1 MSNNNYKSNNS
12 NIKPVLLTGDRPT
25 GPLHLGHFVGSLQNR
40 VKLQHLYDS
49 FILIADMQAYT
60 DNYQRPK
67 EVQGFVLELLKNYLS
82 VGLSPTSCNI
92 FLQSQVPALYELTSY
107 FSNLVSFDALKHNPT
122 LKTELEQ
129 RKINNL
135 GFVSYPVSQAADILL
150 FKAECVPVGE
160 DQSPILE
167 LTNQIGKRFNDL
179 YKVDL
184 FPKVQGVYSPTAR
197 LKGIDGQNKMG
208 KSLNNA
214 IYLKDSADE
223 VAKKVKKMFTD
234 PLHLRVEDPG
244 HLEGNVVIYYLDV
257 FDPDQAGLAD
267 LKERYQ
273 KGGVADGLLKSRLT
287 TVLNDLLE
295 PIRQKRAEL
304 EGNED
309 YLKEVLRKGTE
320 AANLKGEETIKVVRD
335 IFSLKLK

>member
-1 MSNNNYKSNNS
+1 MSTTNNQPQPKSN
-12 NIKPVLLTGDRPT
+12 KTVLLTGDRPN
-25 GPLHLGHFVGSLQNR
+25 GPLHLGHFVGSLENR
-40 VKLQHLYDS
+40 VQLQHQYDS

-60 DNYQRPK
+60 DNYQRPL

-82 VGLSPTSCNI
+82 VGLEPNACNI

-135 GFVSYPVSQAADILL
+135 GFISYPVSQAADILL

-179 YKVDL
+179 YKINL
-184 FPKVQGVYSPTAR
+184 FPKVKGVYSPTSR
-197 LKGIDGQNKMG
+197 LKGVDGANKMG

-223 VAKKVKKMFTD
+223 VAAKVKKMYTD
-234 PLHLRVEDPG
+234 PLHLKVEDPG
-244 HLEGNVVIYYLDV
+244 HIECNVVFYYLDV
-257 FDPDQAGLAD
+257 FDPDKTGLAE
-267 LKERYQ
+267 LKLQYQ
-273 KGGVADGLLKSRLT
+273 KGGIADGLIKKRLV

-295 PIRQKRAEL
+295 PMRQKRLAL
-304 EGNED
+304 EGHED
-309 YLKEVLRKGTE
+309 YLKQVLLAGTT
-320 AANLKGEETIKVVRD
+320 AANERAEETIKVVRD

>member
-1 MSNNNYKSNNS
+1 MSTNNPNLL
-12 NIKPVLLTGDRPT
+12 KPVLLTGDRPT
-25 GPLHLGHFVGSLQNR
+25 GPLHLGHFVGSLKSR
-40 VKLQHLYDS
+40 VQLQHQFDS

-67 EVQGFVLELLKNYLS
+67 EVQGFVLELIKNYLS
-82 VGLSPTSCNI
+82 VGLCPNVCNI
-92 FLQSQVPALYELTSY
+92 FLQSQVPALFELTSY

-135 GFVSYPVSQAADILL
+135 GFISYPVSQAADILL

-167 LTNQIGKRFNDL
+167 LTNQIGRRFNEL
-179 YKVDL
+179 YKISL
-184 FPKVQGVYSPTAR
+184 FPKVKGVYSTTGR
-197 LKGIDGQNKMG
+197 LKGVDGNHKMG

-214 IYLKDSADE
+214 IYLKDSPDE
-223 VAKKVKKMFTD
+223 VAAKVKKMYTD
-234 PLHLRVEDPG
+234 PLHLKVEDPG
-244 HLEGNVVIYYLDV
+244 HIEGNVVFYYLDV
-257 FDPDQAGLAD
+257 FDPNQTELAE
-267 LKERYQ
+267 LKLQYQ
-273 KGGVADGLLKSRLT
+273 KGGVADGLIKKRLT

-295 PIRQKRAEL
+295 PIRKKRQEL
-304 EGNED
+304 EGNDD
-309 YLKEVLRKGTE
+309 YLKEVLLKGTI
-320 AANLKGEETIKVVRD
+320 AANERGEETIKVVRE